1 MDPSLGPRDHL
12 LTEQPNVRASG
23 LDALTTQEAF
33 DVLNTED
40 ASVAAAVAE
49 ARDEIARA
57 ADLIAG
63 RLASGGRLF
72 YVGAGTSGRLAVLD
86 AAECPPTFS
95 SDPEEIQAIIAGGPA
110 ALTAAIEGAE
120 DDAEAA
126 GAELDARGL
135 TDGDVVF
142 GITAGGTTPFV
153 HGALTHARA
162 KGAFTI
168 FFACVPKEEAAD
180 GADLSIR
187 VLTGPEVVSG
197 STRMKAGT
205 ATKLALNTLS
215 TLVMVRLGKVY
226 DNLMIDVD
234 TSANAKLVER
244 ARTLIQRVTGCDR
257 ERAAELLDQAGGSA
271 KLACCMALTGQDAE
285 SASIML
291 KRNTSSLREALKKA
305 PEHGR

>member
-1 MDPSLGPRDHL
+1 MDPALGPRDHL
-12 LTEQPNVRASG
+12 LTEQPNECARG
-23 LDALTTQEAF
+23 LDALTTEGAF
-33 DVLNTED
+33 DVLNAED
-40 ASVAAAVAE
+40 ATVAAAVGT
-49 ARDEIARA
+49 AREELARA
-57 ADLIAG
+57 ADLIAA
-63 RLASGGRLF
+63 RLAAGGRLF

-95 SDPEEIQAIIAGGPA
+95 SNPEQIQAIIAGGPA

-126 GAELDARGL
+126 GRELDARGL
-135 TDGDVVF
+135 SDSDVVL

-153 HGALTHARA
+153 HGALHHARSE
-162 KGAFTI
+162 GAFTI
-168 FFACVPKEEAAD
+168 FFACVPREEAPD
-180 GADLSIR
+180 EADLSIR

-234 TSANAKLVER
+234 ASANAKLVER

-257 ERAAELLDQAGGSA
+257 ERAAELLDEAGGSA

-285 SASIML
+285 GARASL
-291 KRNTSSLREALKKA
+291 DAAGGSLRSAT
-305 PEHGR
+305 

>member
-1 MDPSLGPRDHL
+1 MDPALGPRDHL
-12 LTEQPNVRASG
+12 LTEQPNERARG
-23 LDALTTQEAF
+23 LDALTTEEAF
-33 DVLNTED
+33 DVLNAED
-40 ASVAAAVAE
+40 ATVAAAVGA
-49 ARDEIARA
+49 AREELARA
-57 ADLIAG
+57 ADLIAA
-63 RLASGGRLF
+63 RLVAGGRLF

-95 SDPEEIQAIIAGGPA
+95 SDPEQIQAIIAGGPP

-126 GAELDARGL
+126 GRELDARGL
-135 TDGDVVF
+135 SDSDVVF

-153 HGALTHARA
+153 HGALHHARN

-168 FFACVPKEEAAD
+168 FFACVPREEVSD
-180 GADLSIR
+180 EADLSIR

-234 TSANAKLVER
+234 ASANAKLVER

-257 ERAAELLDQAGGSA
+257 ERAAELLDQADGSA
-271 KLACCMALTGQDAE
+271 KLACCMALTSQDAE
-285 SASIML
+285 TARASL
-291 KRNTSSLREALKKA
+291 DAGGGSLRATL
-305 PEHGR
+305 

>member
-1 MDPSLGPRDHL
+1 MAPTQRL
-12 LTEQPNVRASG
+12 RA
-23 LDALTTQEAF
+23 
-33 DVLNTED
+33 
-40 ASVAAAVAE
+40 
-49 ARDEIARA
+49 
-57 ADLIAG
+57 
-63 RLASGGRLF
+63 GGRLF
-72 YVGAGTSGRLAVLD
+72 YVGAGTSGRLSVLD

-95 SDPEEIQAIIAGGPA
+95 SDPEQIQAIIAGGPP

-126 GAELDARGL
+126 GRELDARGL
-135 TDGDVVF
+135 SDSDVVF

-153 HGALTHARA
+153 HGALHHARN

-168 FFACVPKEEAAD
+168 FFACVPRAEAPD
-180 GADLSIR
+180 EADLSIR

-234 TSANAKLVER
+234 ASANAKLVER

-257 ERAAELLDQAGGSA
+257 ERAAELLDQADGSA
-271 KLACCMALTGQDAE
+271 KLACCMALTSQDAE
-285 SASIML
+285 TARASL
-291 KRNTSSLREALKKA
+291 DAGGGSLRATL
-305 PEHGR
+305 

>member
-1 MDPSLGPRDHL
+1 MDPALGPRDHL
-12 LTEQPNVRASG
+12 LTEQPNERASG
-23 LDALTTQEAF
+23 LDALTTPEAF
-33 DVLNTED
+33 DVLNAED
-40 ASVAAAVAE
+40 ASVAAAVRA

-63 RLASGGRLF
+63 RLAAGGRLF

-86 AAECPPTFS
+86 AAECPPTVS
-95 SDPEEIQAIIAGGPA
+95 SDPEQIQAIIAGGPA

-135 TDGDVVF
+135 NEADVVF

-153 HGALTHARA
+153 HGALTHART

-168 FFACVPKEEAAD
+168 FFACVPKEEVSD
-180 GADLSIR
+180 VADLSIR

-205 ATKLALNTLS
+205 ATKLVLNTLS

-234 TSANAKLVER
+234 ASANAKLVER

-257 ERAAELLDQAGGSA
+257 ERAASLLEEAGGSA
-271 KLACCMALTGQDAE
+271 KLACCMALTGQD
-285 SASIML
+285 SATARASL
-291 KRNTSSLREALKKA
+291 DAANGSLRGTL
-305 PEHGR
+305 

>member
-126 GAELDARGL
+126 GQELDARGL
-135 TDGDVVF
+135 SDSDVVF

-153 HGALTHARA
+153 HGALNHARS
-162 KGAFTI
+162 KGAFTM
-168 FFACVPKEEAAD
+168 FFACVPVEEAPD

-234 TSANAKLVER
+234 ASANAKLVER

-291 KRNTSSLREALKKA
+291 KRNTNSLREALKKA

>member
-1 MDPSLGPRDHL
+1 MDPALGPRDHL
-12 LTEQPNVRASG
+12 LTEQPNERASG
-23 LDALTTQEAF
+23 LDALTTLEAF
-33 DVLNTED
+33 DVLNAED
-40 ASVAAAVAE
+40 ATIAAAVSQ
-49 ARDEIARA
+49 ARDELSRA

-63 RLASGGRLF
+63 RLAAGGRLF

-126 GAELDARGL
+126 GQELDARGL
-135 TDGDVVF
+135 SDSDVVF

-153 HGALTHARA
+153 HGALAHARR
-162 KGAFTI
+162 KGAFTM
-168 FFACVPKEEAAD
+168 FFACVPKEEAPD
-180 GADLSIR
+180 EADLSIR

-234 TSANAKLVER
+234 ASANAKLVER

-257 ERAAELLDQAGGSA
+257 ERAAKLLDEAGGSA
-271 KLACCMALTGQDAE
+271 KLACCMALTGQDAAAAR
-285 SASIML
+285 ASL
-291 KRNTSSLREALKKA
+291 DAAGGSLRSAT
-305 PEHGR
+305 

>member
-1 MDPSLGPRDHL
+1 MDPALGPRDHL
-12 LTEQPNVRASG
+12 LTEQPNERASG
-23 LDALTTQEAF
+23 LDALTTLEAF
-33 DVLNTED
+33 DVLNAED
-40 ASVAAAVAE
+40 ATIAAAVSE
-49 ARDEIARA
+49 ARDELSRA

-86 AAECPPTFS
+86 AAECPPPFS
-95 SDPEEIQAIIAGGPA
+95 SDPDQIQAIIAGGHA
-110 ALTAAIEGAE
+110 ALTSAIEGAE
-120 DDAEAA
+120 DDAVAA

-135 TDGDVVF
+135 NEGDVVF

-153 HGALTHARA
+153 HGALTYART

-168 FFACVPKEEAAD
+168 FFACVPQEEAAD

-205 ATKLALNTLS
+205 ATKLVLNALS

-234 TSANAKLVER
+234 ASANAKLVER

-257 ERAAELLDQAGGSA
+257 ERAASLLEEAGGSA

-285 SASIML
+285 TARASL
-291 KRNTSSLREALKKA
+291 DAGGGSLRATL
-305 PEHGR
+305 